1 MNAMFNQRRMAM
13 KKMMI
18 VLAVVALGC
27 ATIMADDILQYLP
40 SGGQEPVIT
49 EKVKAEYPED
59 AMKSRVEGV
68 VYVKVA
74 LDKEGNIIPEKVE
87 VIKNSSKNESLANA
101 AIDAVKQYKFSPAM
115 VDNKPVRIW
124 YTIPVKFQLDDKQNA
139 STTK

>member
-1 MNAMFNQRRMAM
+1 M

-18 VLAVVALGC
+18 GLVAVALSC
-27 ATIMADDILQYLP
+27 ATIMADDILDFLP

-59 AMKSRVEGV
+59 AVKSRVEGV
-68 VYVKVA
+68 VYVRVA
-74 LDKEGNIIPEKVE
+74 LDKDGNIMSEKVE

-101 AIDAVKQYKFSPAM
+101 AIDAVKHYKFSPAM
-115 VDNKPVRIW
+115 VDNKPVKLW
-124 YTIPVKFQLDDKQNA
+124 YTIPVKFQLDDKHNA